1 MERVHDPDEYIAV
14 VDVTQYR
21 ADMDCFILLME
32 RFYQTYGF
40 YPKYPIADA
49 GYGSYRNYI
58 YCEQH
63 GMEKHFVLPT
73 GKPYAETNM
82 AVKKKYIFV
91 KTVADVLM
99 LPSVKNQRKTGR
111 YV

>member
-1 MERVHDPDEYIAV
+1 MEKSNGEVQIPSIWKDHPASGRNQSGADLERVHDPDEYIAV

-58 YCEQH
+58 YCE
-63 GMEKHFVLPT
+63 
-73 GKPYAETNM
+73 
-82 AVKKKYIFV
+82 
-91 KTVADVLM
+91 
-99 LPSVKNQRKTGR
+99 
-111 YV
+111 